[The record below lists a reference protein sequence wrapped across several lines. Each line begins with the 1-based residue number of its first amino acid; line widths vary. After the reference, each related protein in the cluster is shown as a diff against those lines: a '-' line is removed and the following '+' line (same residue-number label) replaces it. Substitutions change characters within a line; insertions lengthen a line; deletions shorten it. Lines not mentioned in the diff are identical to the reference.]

1 MTTMDEAILVRSL
14 GREMDAAVARL
25 RDGERAAADEYFA
38 LRDRRDELIE
48 RLEADGIDWESLLG
62 RMERAMA
69 AIGGRAR

>member
-48 RLEADGIDWESLLG
+48 RLEADGIDWESLPG